1 MPASPLDSAIYR
13 ELFGDAE
20 VARLFSDTAEVRAML
35 LVEGALA
42 EVQGELGLIP
52 ETAAKAIHRATME
65 VQIDPGALAA
75 ETGRNA
81 VPVPALV
88 AAFRAEM
95 KAPEHAQFVHWGA
108 TSQDIMDTGLVLR
121 LRKVLEIA
129 EARIGTVLKG
139 LAALA
144 EAHADRRWPRAP
156 TGRRRR
162 PRASARWRRAGARRS
177 SSSGRTCGAAP
188 PPPRREP
195 WRRGGNAVGHGR
207 ARGRRSG
214 RGWPRG
220 WASAIPA
227 PVGTPTATG
236 WRRWPRG

>member
-1 MPASPLDSAIYR
+1 
-13 ELFGDAE
+13 
-20 VARLFSDTAEVRAML
+20 
-35 LVEGALA
+35 
-42 EVQGELGLIP
+42 VQGELGLIP

-65 VQIDPGALAA
+65 LQVDPGALAA

-129 EARIGTVLKG
+129 EARIGAALNG

-144 EAHADRRWPRAP
+144 EAHADTPMAARTYGQAATPTSFGAVAAGWGAP
-156 TGRRRR
+156 LLQLTEELAHA
-162 PRASARWRRAGARRS
+162 P
-177 SSSGRTCGAAP
+177 P

-207 ARGRRSG
+207 ARGRRSA

-227 PVGTPTATG
+227 AAGTPTATG
-236 WRRWPRG
+236 WRRWRRG